1 MKKTRQL
8 LDDLFESDP
17 QAKDLRHSVDHFM
30 RMGFDLEG
38 AKEQVRRA
46 TTRRELKTVQRHR
59 GFGGPE
65 HEDEPV
71 EAPKALNTLM
81 ALPAQDQYRQ

>member
-1 MKKTRQL
+1 MTKTRQL

-17 QAKDLRHSVDHFM
+17 EAKDLRNSVEHFM

-46 TTRRELKTVQRHR
+46 NTRRELKTVQQNRD
-59 GFGGPE
+59 FD
-65 HEDEPV
+65 DER
-71 EAPKALNTLM
+71 PKALNTLM